1 MKKVIYFSLFLLVAA
16 GMVAIL
22 TGSSPD
28 DDKKKTK
35 KKKEVPQKTMKALL
49 RDTTNCANYY
59 EAVVAYEILPHS
71 NTCPPGCTEIH
82 AKQEVLEKTLKTCPK
97 GKIFNART
105 LACDF
110 PENVKTCPHTP
121 KCTND

>member
-1 MKKVIYFSLFLLVAA
+1 MKRAIYFGLFLLVAA
-16 GMVAIL
+16 GMVAIS
-22 TGSSPD
+22 TGFVPS
-28 DDKKKTK
+28 DDKKKNK
-35 KKKEVPQKTMKALL
+35 KKKEVPQKTMKVLL

-59 EAVVAYEILPHS
+59 EAIAIIEPVPHN
-71 NTCPPGCTEIH
+71 NTCPPDCREFHT
-82 AKQEVLEKTLKTCPK
+82 KQTILEKTLKTCPK

-105 LACDF
+105 LTCDF